1 MSEPLGPDRAILT
14 PRERDVLQ
22 QAAFGLSNRHIGES
36 LGIAEQTVK
45 NHLANAMRK
54 LSLHDR
60 TQAVVFA
67 IGQGIIGLPVRDGDR
82 VEADVLGHWFDA
94 RPVRRP

>member
-1 MSEPLGPDRAILT
+1 MPPRAAPSPLT

-22 QAAFGLSNRHIGES
+22 QAAFGLSNRDIGET

-45 NHLANAMRK
+45 NHLASAMRK

-67 IGQGIIGLPVRDGDR
+67 IGQGIIGIPVNDGER
-82 VEADVLGHWFDA
+82 VEADVVGHWFNGTRA
-94 RPVRRP
+94 QGR